1 MANEITM
8 EDRGRRNRLVSQGE
22 KSFRG
27 DIVVVQ
33 LWNLIPGTGYKMEVV
48 PKFYS
53 ADLWTI

>member
-27 DIVVVQ
+27 DIVVQ

-48 PKFYS
+48 PEFYS